1 MRVAEGFTDLLDNN
15 SPHRSE
21 SVPHVCEATATEF
34 AQGKNAE
41 QMRGRLLH
49 PTSCDTQGVDL
60 VNAGMARNNSRR
72 SRPHFSLV
80 FEDTSSGEK

>member
-49 PTSCDTQGVDL
+49 NYKL
-60 VNAGMARNNSRR
+60 
-72 SRPHFSLV
+72 
-80 FEDTSSGEK
+80 